1 MSKRWLYD
9 RSGGKEMKPVA
20 LAVAIVVV
28 LWFLS
33 YFTITTY
40 GENLRVYIDT
50 LWNPSGTAAGAWVD
64 SVLAAEHEDSLARA
78 DSLENKK

>member
-1 MSKRWLYD
+1 
-9 RSGGKEMKPVA
+9 MKPVA
-20 LAVAIVVV
+20 LAVAIVAA

-50 LWNPSGTAAGAWVD
+50 LWQPSSTAAGAWVD
-64 SVLAAEHEDSLARA
+64 SVLAVKRTDSLAR
-78 DSLENKK
+78 DSLEMVK

>member
-1 MSKRWLYD
+1 
-9 RSGGKEMKPVA
+9 MKPVA
-20 LAVAIVVV
+20 LAVAIVVA

-50 LWNPSGTAAGAWVD
+50 LWNPSATATGVWVD
-64 SVLAAEHEDSLARA
+64 SVLAAERTDSLTKA
-78 DSLENKK
+78 DSLDRKK